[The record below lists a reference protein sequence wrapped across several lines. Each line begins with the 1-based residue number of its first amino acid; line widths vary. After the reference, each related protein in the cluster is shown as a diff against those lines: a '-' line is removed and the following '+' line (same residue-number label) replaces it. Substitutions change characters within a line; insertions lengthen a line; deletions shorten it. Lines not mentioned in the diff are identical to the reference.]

1 MLPPVQL
8 MGTGMRVVS
17 SNNKFTEAS
26 FQITDKP
33 LDLAIDGRG
42 FLQVLQPDGTLA
54 YTRNGQL
61 QINGQG
67 ELVTNNGLLIE
78 PGIVIP
84 EDATNIS
91 ISQDGVVNAHFPGDP
106 QDRKSVV

>member
-26 FQITDKP
+26 FQITDQP

-67 ELVTNNGLLIE
+67 ELVTNNGL
-78 PGIVIP
+78 
-84 EDATNIS
+84 
-91 ISQDGVVNAHFPGDP
+91 
-106 QDRKSVV
+106 DRKSTRLNSSHVAISYAVFCLKKKKRRN